1 MRHKDR
7 HLDIE
12 KRKLIRL
19 IRYQISR
26 RATLSKTFS
35 QTKSDTQFEW
45 SCVEWNDSASDQP
58 AIYKNDASLLLRC
71 SWLDRMAPEYA
82 PHTLSIIN
90 SNNPS
95 SHRPIITINLL
106 IYQFIQ
112 SVSQSVLTIISS
124 RNGRH
129 LEGYI
134 FARIHALCT
143 ATWTLY
149 ESINQSKWFFQCLIR
164 DPTIGGPD
172 DIYIKLTRVTWKKV
186 L

>member
-35 QTKSDTQFEW
+35 QTKSDIQFEW

-58 AIYKNDASLLLRC
+58 AIYKNGASLLLRC

-134 FARIHALCT
+134 FATDSCFVHRYLDAI
-143 ATWTLY
+143 WIDQ
-149 ESINQSKWFFQCLIR
+149 SIKMIFSVF
-164 DPTIGGPD
+164 D
-172 DIYIKLTRVTWKKV
+172 
-186 L
+186 